1 VIVLGR
7 AEFYITE
14 NRPELNAVGSRFSK
28 LSMSVAG
35 QSRPKWAV
43 LAMSVF
49 P

>member
-35 QSRPKWAV
+35 LGRVKTPS
-43 LAMSVF
+43 
-49 P
+49 